1 MNNQQTLKRVTEML
15 DRNNAELN
23 TIRDEKAKMIH
34 DYDLRINLILEENKE
49 LTAMKKM
56 TEDSIRREEQM
67 QARLAELRANGAVA
81 SRKKKNIRAPEPES
95 DTVAITDPEDSY

>member
-1 MNNQQTLKRVTEML
+1 MNNQQTLKRVTKML
-15 DRNNAELN
+15 DRNNAELKA
-23 TIRDEKAKMIH
+23 IRDEKAKMIH

-81 SRKKKNIRAPEPES
+81 SRKKKNIRTAESES
-95 DTVAITDPEDSY
+95 DAVAITDPEDAY

>member
-15 DRNNAELN
+15 DRNNAELK

>member
-1 MNNQQTLKRVTEML
+1 
-15 DRNNAELN
+15 
-23 TIRDEKAKMIH
+23 MIH

>member
-15 DRNNAELN
+15 DRNNAELK

-34 DYDLRINLILEENKE
+34 DYELRINLILDENKE

-81 SRKKKNIRAPEPES
+81 SRKKKNIRTSEPES
-95 DTVAITDPEDSY
+95 DAVAITDPEDAY

>member
-15 DRNNAELN
+15 DRNNAELKA
-23 TIRDEKAKMIH
+23 IRDEKAKMIH
-34 DYDLRINLILEENKE
+34 DYELRINLILDENKE

-95 DTVAITDPEDSY
+95 DTVAITDPEDAY